1 MYPARHHLVIA
12 LTALLLAACAPL
24 EQLRSLQSSSSS
36 SSAMNAESTSEPE
49 LQPEIEEISTSSP
62 APAGTIEIGGHMVER
77 GILELGAPEAP
88 LILTIFTNL
97 SCGYCRE
104 FARDMLPRLE
114 SEFIA
119 KGLLAVRPVITP
131 LKKYPNSA
139 LEAAALIC
147 GNVLGRGWELWDAL
161 NAAAS
166 RDRAAILSI
175 GKKLTI
181 PAKDFARCLEAR
193 ETQSLLAQQR
203 DFIAG
208 NGVTLIPTF
217 LLNGQKQ
224 IGLPSFA
231 ELRGWIRE
239 ALAARPTVR

>member
-1 MYPARHHLVIA
+1 MHPAHHVTIA
-12 LTALLLAACAPL
+12 WLALLLAACAPL
-24 EQLRSLQSSSSS
+24 EQLRNLQSSSSS
-36 SSAMNAESTSEPE
+36 AVNAESSSEPAA
-49 LQPEIEEISTSSP
+49 LQPEIEEVSASSP
-62 APAGTIEIGGHMVER
+62 APAGTIEFAGHMVER

-88 LILTIFTNL
+88 LILTVFTNL

-161 NAAAS
+161 NAAAL
-166 RDRAAILSI
+166 RDRAAILSV
-175 GKKLTI
+175 GKKLAI
-181 PAKDFARCLEAR
+181 PAKDFSRCLEAR
-193 ETQSLLAQQR
+193 ETQALLAQQR
-203 DFIAG
+203 DFIAEH
-208 NGVTLIPTF
+208 GVTLIPTF
-217 LLNGQKQ
+217 LLNGRKQ
-224 IGLPSFA
+224 IGLPSYA

-239 ALAARPTVR
+239 TMAQR

>member
-1 MYPARHHLVIA
+1 MHPARPLA
-12 LTALLLAACAPL
+12 LSLLALLLAACAPL
-24 EQLRSLQSSSSS
+24 EQLRDLQSSSSS
-36 SSAMNAESTSEPE
+36 ALNTESASEPE
-49 LQPEIEEISTSSP
+49 LQPEIEEVSASPP
-62 APAGTIEIGGHMVER
+62 APAGTSEIAGHMVER
-77 GILELGAPEAP
+77 GILELGIPDAP
-88 LILTIFTNL
+88 LILTVFTNL

-147 GNVLGRGWELWDAL
+147 GNVLGKGWELWDAL

-166 RDRAAILSI
+166 RDRTAILSV
-175 GKKLTI
+175 GKKLGI
-181 PAKDFARCLEAR
+181 PAKDFTRCIDAR
-193 ETQSLLAQQR
+193 ETQALLAQQR
-203 DFIAG
+203 DFIAA